1 MPSTEIQPQSQ
12 TPVGPNGHDTL
23 EAETNPD
30 YYPQREYKPD
40 DFSQSAINRGQR
52 HINYYIAKTGEEVVS
67 AFREVRNLIAV
78 LSAHGHVDLH
88 ALDAA
93 IERVSQATI
102 KIAGPFP
109 PGCENPNTTKPG
121 SEG

>member
-1 MPSTEIQPQSQ
+1 MPNIEQPQSQ
-12 TPVGPNGHDTL
+12 PPVGPNGHDTL
-23 EAETNPD
+23 EAETGPD
-30 YYPQREYKPD
+30 YPHREYKAE

-52 HINYYIAKTGEEVVS
+52 HINYYISKTGEEVVS
-67 AFREVRNLIAV
+67 AFKEVRNLIAV

-93 IERVSQATI
+93 IDRVEQATK

-109 PGCENPNTTKPG
+109 PGCENPNQTKPG
-121 SEG
+121 SDI